1 MIGIGTDFAN
11 LSGERSYSLSYYT
24 KGALLYSLSRV
35 VRPAERHS
43 LSAEENC
50 LPSNIAS
57 LRSVKGA
64 TLPCDACASIPCGLA
79 VRKQYKML
87 FAASKVENENW
98 IFGGDYMKKWIAATL
113 CLALVFLLVSCGNPK
128 SGDYPATIMVN
139 GTNYY
144 STGNAVPVEVDESAI
159 QYTTS
164 YAEDGVPKKDGE
176 ANFNRDTGNP
186 YAVLE
191 GGMVVVLIDNEW
203 IEFKSK

>member
-1 MIGIGTDFAN
+1 M
-11 LSGERSYSLSYYT
+11 
-24 KGALLYSLSRV
+24 
-35 VRPAERHS
+35 RPAELHS
-43 LSAEENC
+43 RSAEKNC
-50 LPSNIAS
+50 LTENISS

-79 VRKQYKML
+79 VHKQYKML